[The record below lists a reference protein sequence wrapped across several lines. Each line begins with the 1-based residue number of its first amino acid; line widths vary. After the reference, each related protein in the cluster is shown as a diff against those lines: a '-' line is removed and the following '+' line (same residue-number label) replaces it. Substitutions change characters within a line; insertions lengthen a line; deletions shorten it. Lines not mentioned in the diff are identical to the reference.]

1 MTRPTPA
8 ASRGR
13 SFRRAAAGACLS
25 ASLVILPLAMA
36 PAAHAET
43 VPVDSAPVAV
53 EAPVEAPVA
62 TPTPEAEAPAPV
74 DEAAPT
80 PAPTEVPEEGAPA
93 PVVDAP
99 VESTPAPT

>member
-8 ASRGR
+8 AGRGR

-53 EAPVEAPVA
+53 EA
-62 TPTPEAEAPAPV
+62 
-74 DEAAPT
+74 
-80 PAPTEVPEEGAPA
+80 
-93 PVVDAP
+93 
-99 VESTPAPT
+99 